1 MQNTADKIWRKCSRC
16 KKDIEKNAKYY
27 ECSVTTCT
35 HPRTGYAFCSI
46 GCWEAHVPGAKH
58 RDAAAIEKRAPN
70 LVWDPAGPA
79 MPAAPARRIAVNQP
93 VTSTSMAKVPI
104 DVLVVVSKVK
114 DYIKAKSDMNTSDSV
129 KELLSEKIRQLCD
142 DAIDKARSEGRKTVM
157 DRDF

>member
-1 MQNTADKIWRKCSRC
+1 MQNTTDKVWRKCSRC
-16 KKDIEKNAKYY
+16 KKDIEKNSKYY

-35 HPRTGYAFCSI
+35 HPRTGYAFCSV

-70 LVWDPAGPA
+70 LTWDPAGPV
-79 MPAAPARRIAVNQP
+79 AAPTRRIAVNQP
-93 VTSTSMAKVPI
+93 EVSSSTTKLPL

-114 DYIKAKSDMNTSDSV
+114 DYIKAKADMNTSDSV
-129 KELLSEKIRQLCD
+129 KDLLSEKVRQLCD